1 MDTLVSQEEIAK
13 GMQVVRR
20 QEAEQV
26 ANTMPL
32 PGPAGDASA
41 SGPIQI
47 GKFSVRKIVKFDWRV
62 WQMTDSAIVKSLAEL
77 DKAESERSFITDDV
91 SDSVAIWMLTH
102 TCAEVAQA
110 LKGGVE
116 KFKEQCSAEVEQVL
130 EVPEFNALFS
140 AVIEQVSRSA
150 ATAIKY
156 AADKEGQGETHFFQ
170 DSKANPPM
178 VSAG

>member
-32 PGPAGDASA
+32 PGPAGDASN
-41 SGPIQI
+41 SGPIQV
-47 GKFSVRKIVKFDWRV
+47 GRFSVRKIVKYDWRV
-62 WQMTDSAIVKSLAEL
+62 WQMTDNAIVRSLAEL
-77 DKAESERSFITDDV
+77 DKPEGERQFVTDDV

-102 TCAEVAQA
+102 TCADVAEA
-110 LKGGVE
+110 IKGGVE

-170 DSKANPPM
+170 DSKASPPM
-178 VSAG
+178 ASAG